1 MKTLLRSFAAGEV
14 APELFGRVDLV
25 KNQTGL
31 ALARNFITL
40 PHGPAMNRGGLYFTT
55 QTKYAD
61 RKARLIPFRFN
72 VEQTYWLEFGHEYI
86 RIITDDAV
94 LVNTAQT
101 ITGIAFGTPTV
112 VTYTGADPAEGAAVR
127 LTVPGVSGLDG
138 RFLCAVNVDAGA
150 NTFELETYSGAAVNV
165 PSGTFT
171 SGSFQPVIEVATP
184 YQESEL
190 FDIHY
195 TQSNDV
201 LTLVHPNHP
210 PRELQRSGATAWS
223 LVTPSFEP
231 SIAAPAGN
239 PELTRVG
246 SGTTRYR
253 YRVTSLAEDGSESF
267 ASLAGV
273 QTTAT
278 YTITN
283 VTNADPAVF
292 TMASLVSADDLFYI
306 SGLAYMG
313 IPDGEYWTDTVL
325 SSTTFTLRDIND
337 VVVDTSAAAAFS
349 TNGTMVFAG
358 ILNNLNTAGN
368 SNTIRWAAV
377 AGAEAYNVY
386 KESNGIFGYIG
397 QAVGLRFTDN
407 NITADISNTP
417 PIGES
422 PFAAAGDYPS
432 AVGYHDGR
440 KWFAGTNNAPQTFWA
455 SRSGTENNMQYSRPT
470 KDTDRISYKLN
481 ARESNAI
488 KHIVPMGDLLMLTA
502 GGEWR
507 IDSQNTDVLT
517 PNSVAPRAQSYVG
530 ASNVQPASTKIAT
543 LYAQDRGGRVMSIEY
558 DDTRRGYVPVDKSV
572 MAPHLFDYDYT
583 IVDMGFSR
591 APIPVLWAVRD
602 DGVLLGMTYLPE
614 HDIYAWHQHTTDG
627 LFESVAVAPRGI
639 DDDAYFI
646 VKRTING
653 QTVRYIERL
662 TPRRFTTVEECFFV
676 DAGLT
681 YSGPAADTISGLW
694 HLVGEEVSILADG
707 GVHPTRTVAADGTIT
722 LDYEAELVHIGLPYT
737 ADLQT
742 LPLAMET
749 EAAFQGTRKN
759 VSKVHVRLSRSSGVF
774 AGPSADTLAE
784 LKQRG
789 DEPMGDPP
797 ALLSGIYEIPIR
809 GSWSDEGQVW
819 LRQANPLPLMVSA
832 IVLEVV
838 SGG

>member
-1 MKTLLRSFAAGEV
+1 M
-14 APELFGRVDLV
+14 
-25 KNQTGL
+25 
-31 ALARNFITL
+31 
-40 PHGPAMNRGGLYFTT
+40 
-55 QTKYAD
+55 
-61 RKARLIPFRFN
+61 
-72 VEQTYWLEFGHEYI
+72 
-86 RIITDDAV
+86 
-94 LVNTAQT
+94 LVNAAQT

-112 VTYTGADPAEGAAVR
+112 VTYTGTDPAEGAAVR
-127 LTVPGVSGLDG
+127 LTVPGVPGLDG

-210 PRELQRSGATAWS
+210 PRELQRSGATTWN
-223 LVTPSFEP
+223 LVTPTFEP
-231 SIAAPAGN
+231 TIAAPAGN
-239 PELTRVG
+239 PALTRVG
-246 SGTTRYR
+246 TGSTRYR
-253 YRVTSLAEDGSESF
+253 YRVTALAEDGSESF

-273 QTTAT
+273 TASPT
-278 YTITN
+278 YTITG
-283 VTNADPAVF
+283 VTNANPAVF
-292 TMASLVSADDLFYI
+292 TMATATTADDLYYI
-306 SGLAYMG
+306 TGLAYMG
-313 IPDGEYWTDTVL
+313 IPDGEYWIDTVL
-325 SSTTFTLRDIND
+325 SPTTFTLRNIND
-337 VVVDTSAAAAFS
+337 VIVDTTASAVFS

-368 SNTIRWAAV
+368 SNTIKWAAV

-407 NITADISNTP
+407 NITPDISNTP
-417 PIGES
+417 PIGAS
-422 PFAAAGDYPS
+422 PFAAAGDYPA

-440 KWFAGTNNAPQTFWA
+440 KWFAGTENAPQTFWA
-455 SRSGTENNMQYSRPT
+455 SRSGTENNLQYSRPT

-530 ASNVQPASTKIAT
+530 ASNVQPVSTKIAT

-558 DDTRRGYVPVDKSV
+558 DDTRNGYVPVDKSV

-583 IVDMGFSR
+583 VVDLGFSR
-591 APIPVLWAVRD
+591 APVPVLWAVRD

-639 DDDAYFI
+639 DDDAYFV

-653 QTVRYIERL
+653 QPVRYIERL
-662 TPRRFTTVEECFFV
+662 TPRRFTTVDEGFFV

-681 YSGPAADTISGLW
+681 YSGTAADTIGGLW

-759 VSKVHVRLSRSSGVF
+759 VSKVYVRLSRSSGVF
-774 AGPSADTLAE
+774 AGPSADTLVE

>member
-55 QTKYAD
+55 QTKFAD

-94 LVNTAQT
+94 LVGAAQT
-101 ITGIAFGTPTV
+101 ITGITFGTPTV
-112 VTYTGADPAEGAAVR
+112 VSYTGADPAEGAAVR
-127 LTVPGVSGLDG
+127 LTVPGVSALDG
-138 RFLCAVNVDAGA
+138 RFLCAVNVNAGA

-171 SGSFQPVIEVATP
+171 SGSFQPVIEIATP

-201 LTLVHPNHP
+201 LTLVHPNHA
-210 PRELQRSGATAWS
+210 PRELQRSGATTWN
-223 LVTPSFEP
+223 LVTPAFEP
-231 SIAAPAGN
+231 TIDPPAGN
-239 PELTRVG
+239 PVLTRAG
-246 SGTTRYR
+246 SGSTRYR
-253 YRVTSLAEDGSESF
+253 YRVTSIAEDGTESF

-273 QTTAT
+273 FTSST
-278 YTITN
+278 YTITG
-283 VTNADPAVF
+283 VTNANPAVF
-292 TMASLVSADDLFYI
+292 TIAATATVDDLYYV

-313 IPDGEYWTDTVL
+313 IPDGEYWINTVP
-325 SSTTFTLRDIND
+325 SGTTFTLRDIND
-337 VVVDTSAAAAFS
+337 VVVDTSASAAFS

-358 ILNNLNTAGN
+358 ITNDLNTAGN
-368 SNTIRWAAV
+368 SNTVRWTAV
-377 AGAEAYNVY
+377 TGAEAYNVY

-407 NITADISNTP
+407 NITPDISNTP

-422 PFAAAGDYPS
+422 PFAAAGDYPA

-470 KDTDRISYKLN
+470 KDTDRISFKLN

-517 PNSVAPRAQSYVG
+517 PSSVAPRPQSYVG

-591 APIPVLWAVRD
+591 APVPVLWAVRD

-614 HDIYAWHQHTTDG
+614 HDVYAWHQHETAG
-627 LFESVAVAPRGI
+627 LFESNAVAPRGI
-639 DDDAYFI
+639 DDDAYFV

-662 TPRRFTTVEECFFV
+662 TPRRFTAVEECFFV

-681 YSGPAADTISGLW
+681 YSGTAADTIGGLW

-707 GVHPTRTVAADGTIT
+707 GVHPARTVAADGTIT
-722 LDYEAELVHIGLPYT
+722 LNYEAELVHIGLPYT
-737 ADLQT
+737 ADMQT

-759 VSKVHVRLSRSSGVF
+759 VSKVYARLSRSSGVF
-774 AGPSADTLAE
+774 AGPTADTLVE

-789 DEPMGDPP
+789 DEPMGEPP

-832 IVLEVV
+832 IVLEVEA
-838 SGG
+838 GG